1 MPAIYGLI
9 WTTPRYVVDG
19 LIGGTT
25 KFFKDRTF
33 DELFRLMV
41 DDQDIDVKFNYDVIV
56 SLCLLT
62 LFFRCTEN

>member
-1 MPAIYGLI
+1 MPAIYGMI
-9 WTTPRYVVDG
+9 WTTPRYVADF
-19 LIGGTT
+19 LIGGQT

-56 SLCLLT
+56 RYICLSC
-62 LFFRCTEN
+62 F